1 MHGKPKSAA
10 ERISA
15 TERISGKNGA
25 RRRPRGLH
33 TGTKLAGIHRWARLV
48 QLVTPS
54 VSSCGANQRTSLKCR
69 RNRLQNRP
77 AAAWPLWHLP
87 PPPPPPPHLQATKA
101 RGKLN
106 SIPGGAAAPPR
117 ELSTGQLM
125 KGDRTPH
132 HDCASTPPGGSMA
145 FVAPTTP
152 TTAPTAP
159 ASNQSTRQTQ

>member
-54 VSSCGANQRTSLKCR
+54 VSSCGANQRTSLRCH

-77 AAAWPLWHLP
+77 AAAWPLGHLP

-101 RGKLN
+101 RGKLIG
-106 SIPGGAAAPPR
+106 IPEGAAAPPR
-117 ELSTGQLM
+117 KPQHRPGGEGV
-125 KGDRTPH
+125 RTPH
-132 HDCASTPPGGSMA
+132 HQVPGMSVQYGGCRGKPLTVGNMS
-145 FVAPTTP
+145 VLH
-152 TTAPTAP
+152 
-159 ASNQSTRQTQ
+159 QV